1 MLKNISL
8 KIAQDFY
15 TLVKMKLG
23 KCYIGTKHI
32 RGLENNDLFVTNFNG
47 GSVVYLHFLDNLLDW
62 CELLKDDE
70 I

>member
-1 MLKNISL
+1 
-8 KIAQDFY
+8 
-15 TLVKMKLG
+15 MKLG

-32 RGLENNDLFVTNFNG
+32 RGLVKYYFFDDLEDENNDLFVTNFNG